1 MAGGHRDWI
10 SAITLSGRKNL
21 ANDFQHFK
29 GAVSFIPPLYS
40 PSGSRVKPAPLQLQK
55 AICTALIDLHSQP
68 VQ

>member
-1 MAGGHRDWI
+1 MAVGQRDLI

-21 ANDFQHFK
+21 ANDFQHFR

-55 AICTALIDLHSQP
+55 AIFIALTDLHAQP